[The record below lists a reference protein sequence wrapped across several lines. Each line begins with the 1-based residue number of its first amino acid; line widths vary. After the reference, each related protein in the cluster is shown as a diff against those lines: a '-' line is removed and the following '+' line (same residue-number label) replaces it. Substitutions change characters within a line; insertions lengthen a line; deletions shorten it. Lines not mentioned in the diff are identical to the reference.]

1 MVIDAPFELTTSRE
15 GILNNKWNSIVREH
29 VYKAIYAYT
38 SQNRTKLGINSLKYV
53 QVKTTDRVQ
62 FSNSTFENSSF
73 MNAVALLDFVK
84 PNVFVPVLSGSMI
97 RAAGANI
104 KKYPAFIRDL
114 ITDMRT
120 VDTDHVLAYSDDT
133 YNVQLSYLSC
143 ANASD
148 ADCLTV
154 LSKLHLSERLS
165 DESFRKKLYDFLK
178 GIAAKPANFSLL
190 EQIQKMSI
198 IPVWGRSKGQTEY
211 VCALHNKI
219 YTSKDYRQ
227 ISDSSDFWY
236 LRTDLMT
243 ERDYL
248 DIFKQS
254 IIPMDHKQA
263 VQLYKEKLFDKL
275 KKADSGHSYALLLDN
290 MRSYPDMFT

>member
-1 MVIDAPFELTTSRE
+1 MIVCYIPQRTSKFSSYILYNGLPTGIKLNIPMVIDAPFELTTSRE
-15 GILNNKWNSIVREH
+15 GILNNKWNSIVRDY

-38 SQNRTKLGINSLKYV
+38 SQNRTRLGINSLKYV

-62 FSNSTFENSSF
+62 FSNSTFENNPY
-73 MNAVALLDFVK
+73 MNAIALLDFVN

-114 ITDMRT
+114 MSDIRSI
-120 VDTDHVLAYSDDT
+120 DTERVLAYSDDT
-133 YNVQLSYLSC
+133 YNVQLSYLKV

-154 LSKLHLSERLS
+154 LSKLNLFERLS
-165 DESFRKKLYDFLK
+165 EEGFRKKLYDYLK
-178 GIAAKPANFSLL
+178 GISAKSAGYSLL

-211 VCALHNKI
+211 VCA
-219 YTSKDYRQ
+219 
-227 ISDSSDFWY
+227 
-236 LRTDLMT
+236 
-243 ERDYL
+243 
-248 DIFKQS
+248 
-254 IIPMDHKQA
+254 
-263 VQLYKEKLFDKL
+263 
-275 KKADSGHSYALLLDN
+275 
-290 MRSYPDMFT
+290 